1 MATLY
6 EISQDI
12 LNCVSVEEGLN
23 INIETGEVID
33 AEKLATLKME
43 RSEKI
48 RNIALWIKNLKADAK
63 AYKEEKDAFYARQK
77 AAENKM
83 EQLENYLSHVLDGE
97 KVKEKEF
104 SISWRKSKS
113 VNITNEAKI
122 PQEFLIEQNPKIDK
136 TLISKELKN
145 GADIPGAELV
155 EKMNIQIK

>member
-1 MATLY
+1 MASLY

-12 LNCVSVEEGLN
+12 LNCVAVEEGLN
-23 INIETGEVID
+23 VNIETGEVID

-63 AYKEEKDAFYARQK
+63 AYKDEKEVFYARQR

-83 EQLENYLSHVLDGE
+83 AQLENYLAHVLDGE
-97 KVKEKEF
+97 KVKEQQF

-113 VNITNEAKI
+113 VNITNKAKI
-122 PQEFLIEQNPKIDK
+122 PKEFLIEQVPKINK

-145 GADIPGAELV
+145 GADIPGAELI
-155 EKMNIQIK
+155 ENRNIQIK